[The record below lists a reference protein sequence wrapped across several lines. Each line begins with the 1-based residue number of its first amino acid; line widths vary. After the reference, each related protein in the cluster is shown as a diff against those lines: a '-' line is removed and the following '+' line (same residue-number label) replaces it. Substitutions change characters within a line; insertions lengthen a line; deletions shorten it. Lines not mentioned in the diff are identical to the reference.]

1 MKYSKAIAL
10 PLLLLLMAGTSG
22 CSSIRSRV
30 DRADADWAVY
40 PGVATDFSDLAS
52 AFEGKLKGPEWTP
65 VVVIPMLLADL
76 PISAAFDTIAL
87 PYDLSRIAL
96 QPSSDAKP

>member
-1 MKYSKAIAL
+1 MNYSKVIAL
-10 PLLLLLMAGTSG
+10 SILLVLMAGDSG

-30 DRADADWAVY
+30 DRADADWTVY
-40 PGVATDFSDLAS
+40 PGVATDFSDLGS

-65 VVVIPMLLADL
+65 VVVVPMLLTDL

-87 PYDLSRIAL
+87 PYDLARMAIR
-96 QPSSDAKP
+96 PSATPSH